1 MALVEIIK
9 DAIMYPINNIK
20 ALVIYLLLGLLVGLV
35 AVFTGLG
42 GLYTGSFNLGA
53 GLIVGFIGLLFIV
66 CILLVA
72 LGFSL
77 DIVKFGIDKRDD
89 APGIDLLRQ
98 MTNGLKYIIV
108 TIVYLII
115 PIIITAILAYFS
127 QNLAMIVGLILT
139 IIFAF
144 VLYMAICR
152 LAKTESLSH
161 ALDISGA
168 IGDLTELGVVNVV
181 ITIIVAEIVGLVIVF
196 VLTFVITVIIG
207 VISQNL
213 ILALVPIFASVLD
226 AWLLFYSNRVMGL
239 VYSEK

>member
-181 ITIIVAEIVGLVIVF
+181 ITIIIAEIVGLIIVF